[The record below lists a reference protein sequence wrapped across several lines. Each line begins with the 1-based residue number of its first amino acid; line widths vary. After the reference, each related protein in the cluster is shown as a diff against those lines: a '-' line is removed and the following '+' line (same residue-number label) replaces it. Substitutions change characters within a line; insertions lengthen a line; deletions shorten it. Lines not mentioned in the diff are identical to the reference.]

1 MDVARAFLALDPDEA
16 LRAGLAALGEPLRAH
31 FPYAAVR
38 WSAPANYY
46 FTLVFLGQV
55 ALADIPRIQACVTPV
70 AAALPP
76 FRYRLGAVRPFPTA
90 RSPRV
95 IAALP
100 ADASGFLAWQ
110 QALAAALAGA
120 GFAIERR
127 PFRAHLS
134 LGRWRSRSGCPP
146 TADFALDLE
155 GSATQVCLY
164 ESREGRYW
172 PLFNAPCRGS
182 DPGA

>member
-38 WSAPANYY
+38 WTAPANYH

-76 FRYRLGAVRPFPTA
+76 FRYRLGAVR
-90 RSPRV
+90 RSPLRALRARV
-95 IAALP
+95 IVALP
-100 ADASGFLAWQ
+100 ADASGLT
-110 QALAAALAGA
+110 AG
-120 GFAIERR
+120 GK
-127 PFRAHLS
+127 
-134 LGRWRSRSGCPP
+134 RSRRRSPARVSPSSAVRSGR
-146 TADFALDLE
+146 T
-155 GSATQVCLY
+155 
-164 ESREGRYW
+164 
-172 PLFNAPCRGS
+172 
-182 DPGA
+182 

>member
-1 MDVARAFLALDPDEA
+1 M
-16 LRAGLAALGEPLRAH
+16 
-31 FPYAAVR
+31 R
-38 WSAPANYY
+38 WTAPANYH

-70 AAALPP
+70 AATLAP